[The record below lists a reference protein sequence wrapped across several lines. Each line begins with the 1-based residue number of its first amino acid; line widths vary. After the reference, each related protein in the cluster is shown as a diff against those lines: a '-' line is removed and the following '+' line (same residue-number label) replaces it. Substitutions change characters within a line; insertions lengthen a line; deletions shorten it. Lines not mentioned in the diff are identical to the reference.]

1 MWREGGMWRGRK
13 KIRQMRRMKS
23 SHTSSSGSVPD
34 RLFFFF
40 IGPRY
45 KTLASI
51 FNEMLML
58 LHLDA
63 LAELGPSGTGS
74 QEGH

>member
-1 MWREGGMWRGRK
+1 MWREGGKWRGRK
-13 KIRQMRRMKS
+13 KTRQMRRMKS

-34 RLFFFF
+34 RLSFF

>member
-1 MWREGGMWRGRK
+1 MTDEK
-13 KIRQMRRMKS
+13 NEKLVYVLDLCQILS
-23 SHTSSSGSVPD
+23 LFLGS
-34 RLFFFF
+34 
-40 IGPRY
+40 RY

>member
-1 MWREGGMWRGRK
+1 MEGRWDVEGKERK
-13 KIRQMRRMKS
+13 KTRQMRRMKS

-34 RLFFFF
+34 RLFF